1 MTARKN
7 LLISNEESINLLTT
21 LMLYY
26 PELSTINYSP
36 RRKLFK
42 LSFIISK
49 ELNTRLIKNFSL
61 ELSTALNTYFL
72 LSGKKKPIEFK
83 LKHTCAHG
91 ITIIEV
97 IRDASSLSQK
107 EISLIVGYL
116 RNRFGQDIVCEEMYI
131 PEHDL
136 IENDQFITSLLEDL
150 RRKDPKNFLI
160 AVREEGRVLI
170 FQR

>member
-7 LLISNEESINLLTT
+7 PLIGNEESINLLTT

-36 RRKLFK
+36 RGKLFK
-42 LSFIISK
+42 LGFIISN
-49 ELNTRLIKNFSL
+49 ELNKNIINNLSC
-61 ELSTALNTYFL
+61 ELSTVLNTYFS
-72 LSGKKKPIEFK
+72 LSGKKKNIYFK
-83 LKHTCAHG
+83 LKNTCAPG
-91 ITIIEV
+91 ITIIEI
-97 IRDASSLSQK
+97 IRDAISLRQK

-116 RNRFGQDIVCEEMYI
+116 RNRFGQDIVSEEIYM
-131 PEHDL
+131 PEHNL
-136 IENDQFITSLLEDL
+136 IENDQFIASLLEDL
-150 RRKDPKNFLI
+150 CRKDPKSFII

>member
-7 LLISNEESINLLTT
+7 PLIRNEESINLLTT
-21 LMLYY
+21 LMLCY

-36 RRKLFK
+36 RGKLFK

-49 ELNTRLIKNFSL
+49 ELNKKLIKNFSC
-61 ELSTALNTYFL
+61 ELSAVLNTYYL
-72 LSGKKKPIEFK
+72 LSGKKKPFDFK
-83 LKHTCAHG
+83 LKHTCAPG

-97 IRDASSLSQK
+97 IRDAISLSQK

-116 RNRFGQDIVCEEMYI
+116 RNSFGQDIVSEEMYI

-136 IENDQFITSLLEDL
+136 TENDQFITSLLEDIC
-150 RRKDPKNFLI
+150 RKDPKSFLI